1 MKVTANGKNIP
12 THAFGELFIQG
23 EKLADT
29 IEFVVDRYYGGSDLG
44 GCTFCIRGLTEDGW
58 ELNQTLLPVILDNEI
73 HLSWRVSDNF
83 TGRAGKLRLELR
95 ASRTG
100 ENEEELLILKYR
112 MPPVTVAPTI
122 AGPNGPVPETAE
134 QAVSQINE
142 AVAEGLEAL
151 IEEQESF
158 DLDEVRAR
166 LDAMDAAIAVF
177 LARPEV
183 IPMTAAE
190 YASSVHKE
198 NALYVIIGEDE
209 A

>member
-12 THAFGELFIQG
+12 THSFGELFIQG

-29 IEFVVDRYYGGSDLG
+29 IEFVIDRSYCGTDLS

-58 ELNQTLLPVILDNEI
+58 ELNQTLLPVVLDDRI

-83 TGRAGKLRLELR
+83 TNRSGRLRLELR

-100 ENEEELLILKYR
+100 ENDEELLVLKYH
-112 MPPVTVAPTI
+112 MPPVNVAPTI

-134 QAVSQINE
+134 QAVSQIND
-142 AVAEGLEAL
+142 AVAEGLSEL
-151 IEEQESF
+151 SDMQESF
-158 DLDEVRAR
+158 DLDEVMAR
-166 LDAMDAAIAVF
+166 LDAMDEAIAVF

-183 IPMTAAE
+183 IPMTAYE
-190 YASSVHKE
+190 YAHSVHKA
-198 NALYVIIGEDE
+198 NALYVITGEDE